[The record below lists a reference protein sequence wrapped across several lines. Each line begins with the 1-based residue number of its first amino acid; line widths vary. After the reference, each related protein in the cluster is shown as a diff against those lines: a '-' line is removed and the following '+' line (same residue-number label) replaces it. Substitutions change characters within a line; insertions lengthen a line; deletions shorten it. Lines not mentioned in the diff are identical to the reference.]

1 MARSLVI
8 KHEETPRTSGL
19 FTTFLVLACAWM
31 LACAFDGAP
40 ADAADD
46 IDPGSSNTHQ
56 QLP

>member
-19 FTTFLVLACAWM
+19 FTTFLLLSCAWM
-31 LACAFDGAP
+31 LACAVGSAP
-40 ADAADD
+40 ADAAAD
-46 IDPGSSNTHQ
+46 IDPGPSVQ